1 MGSFLYNVI
10 VKPLELIIE
19 LVFAV
24 PYWYTQNPI
33 LSIVAVSVFVNI
45 LTLPLYK
52 RSDALQSREREKQKA
67 MKPWVTHIRKTFRG
81 DERFMMLST
90 YYREQGYKPYYSIRG
105 SLSLLFQIPFF
116 IAAYHFLS
124 HLTLL
129 NGVRFWLILD
139 LGSPDG
145 MLHIGSLAV
154 NVLPILMTA
163 INLVSS
169 TIYTRGFSF
178 KERLQLYIIAAIFL
192 VLLYDSPSG
201 LVLYWTLNNFF
212 SLCKNIFMKLVPHP
226 KKVISI
232 LTSAAGVAALVMAVV
247 SDGLPDGGR
256 LALAAVFVAG
266 QLPLAIGW
274 LKKRSSGDAENIDTK
289 RTNLVYGLSVGALLA
304 LWGLLI
310 PATLTA
316 SSPQEFLT
324 AGNTPGHL
332 IFYTFS
338 IYLGVAVWLTAFYLM
353 SGKKARRGFAAAVCM
368 LFGVGLVDYL
378 FFGRNYGTLSPYL
391 VFDARPR
398 SSVQAIL
405 LNLAVVV
412 LVAAVYYVLYR
423 RKPKVLQRALP
434 VLIAGMAVLSA
445 VQCVTVQREVS
456 KVQPQI
462 REAQSQISA
471 EQQDGADIYR
481 GIIPMSRNGKNVV
494 VFMLDRA
501 ISGYIPYI
509 FQEKPELKEAFS
521 GFTYYPNTLSLA
533 HYTNMATPSLFG
545 GYEYTPEEIDRR
557 SDETLKSKQNEALLM
572 LPVLFSQNGYTVTV
586 CDPPYAGYQ
595 EIPDLSIYDGYDVS
609 AYRLAGV
616 FSWNVREAAEL
627 KQTQERNF
635 VFYSLFKTVP
645 VVMQEKVYGHG
656 NYLELE
662 YQGAINAEYRA
673 HSAVLENLP
682 YMTEIVGNN
691 AGEEKNTLLVFQNCT
706 THSPAMLSYP
716 DYVAGKKVA
725 EQYEHP
731 ERFTLP
737 DGKHMRMEND
747 TQLMHYCVN
756 VAALER
762 VAAWLEYLK
771 VEGVYDNTRI
781 ILVADHGATLGN
793 FDDML
798 LDNGVDVEGY
808 NPLLLVKDFDAEG
821 FTVSDEFMTNA
832 DTPALAVAGLFDDPV
847 NPFTGKTVGSDAKHT
862 TPLAVTTSG
871 NWDIDKNNGRQFDTS
886 DGEWY
891 IVKDNIFDSANWERT
906 TAR

>member
-45 LTLPLYK
+45 LTLPLYR

-81 DERFMMLST
+81 DEQFMILST
-90 YYREQGYKPYYSIRG
+90 YYRQQGYKPYYSIRG

-212 SLCKNIFMKLVPHP
+212 SLCKNIFMKLVPQP

-232 LTSAAGVAALVMAVV
+232 LTSAVGVAALILAIV
-247 SDGLPDGGR
+247 SVGLPSGGR

-274 LKKRSSGDAENIDTK
+274 LKKRSSGNAENIDTK
-289 RTNLVYGLSVGALLA
+289 RSNLVYGLSVGALLA

-316 SSPQEFLT
+316 DSPQEFLA

-332 IFYTFS
+332 IFNTFS

-398 SSVQAIL
+398 SSAQTIL

-412 LVAAVYYVLYR
+412 LVAAACYVLYR
-423 RKPKVLQRALP
+423 RKPKILQRVLP
-434 VLIAGMAVLSA
+434 AFIAGMAVLSA

-456 KVQPQI
+456 KVQPQT
-462 REAQSQISA
+462 AA
-471 EQQDGADIYR
+471 EETEETEDYS
-481 GIIPMSRNGKNVV
+481 GILPMSRNGKNVV

-509 FQEKPELKEAFS
+509 FQEKPEIKEAFS
-521 GFTYYPNTLSLA
+521 DFTYYPNTLSFS
-533 HYTNMATPSLFG
+533 HTTNMAAPALYG
-545 GYEYTPEEIDRR
+545 GYEYTPEEIDKRP
-557 SDETLKSKQNEALLM
+557 DESLKDKNDEALSV
-572 LPVLFSQNGYTVTV
+572 LPVLFWQNGYTVTV
-586 CDPPYAGYQ
+586 CEPPYAGYQ
-595 EIPDLSIYDGYDVS
+595 DIPDLSIYDEYDGIS
-609 AYRLAGV
+609 AYSLAGK
-616 FSWNVREAAEL
+616 FSQDADEETRTR
-627 KQTQERNF
+627 QTQERNF

-645 VVMQEKVYGHG
+645 VVLQETVYGG
-656 NYLELE
+656 GE
-662 YQGAINAEYRA
+662 YMSLSDSNTEYALYTR
-673 HSAVLENLP
+673 HSTVLDNLT
-682 YMTEIVGNN
+682 YMTEIVGTDG
-691 AGEEKNTLLVFQNCT
+691 GEEENTFLILKNNT

-716 DYVAGKKVA
+716 DYQTSGDFT
-725 EQYEHP
+725 EQYKHP

-737 DGKHMRMEND
+737 DGEHMNMD
-747 TQLMHYCVN
+747 TDDQLKHYCVN

-762 VAAWLEYLK
+762 LAVWIGYLK
-771 VEGVYDNTRI
+771 EEGVYDNTRI
-781 ILVADHGATLGN
+781 IFVADHGRKLGN
-793 FDDML
+793 FDRLL
-798 LDNGVDVEGY
+798 LDNGVDAESY

-832 DTPALAVAGLFDDPV
+832 DTPAIAVAGLFDDPV
-847 NPFTGKTVGSDAKHT
+847 NPFTGKTISSDAKHT
-862 TPLAVTTSG
+862 TPLAITTSS
-871 NWDIDKNNGRQFDTS
+871 NFQINKNNGNQFDTS

-891 IVKDNIFDSANWERT
+891 IVKDNIFDPSNWERT

>member
-1 MGSFLYNVI
+1 MGTFLYNVI

-45 LTLPLYK
+45 LTLPLYR

-90 YYREQGYKPYYSIRG
+90 YYREQEYKPYYSIRG

-124 HLTLL
+124 NLALF
-129 NGVRFWLILD
+129 NGVRFWIIPN
-139 LGSPDG
+139 LGAPDG
-145 MLHIGSLAV
+145 ILHIGALSV

-226 KKVISI
+226 KKVIGI

-289 RTNLVYGLSVGALLA
+289 RSNLVYGLSVGALLA

-316 SSPQEFLT
+316 DSPQEFLA

-332 IFYTFS
+332 IFNTFS

-398 SSVQAIL
+398 SSAQTIL

-412 LVAAVYYVLYR
+412 LVAAACYVLYR
-423 RKPKVLQRALP
+423 RKPKILQRVLP
-434 VLIAGMAVLSA
+434 AFIAGMVVLSA

-456 KVQPQI
+456 KVQPQT
-462 REAQSQISA
+462 AA
-471 EQQDGADIYR
+471 EETEETEDYS
-481 GIIPMSRNGKNVV
+481 GILPMSRNGKNVV

-521 GFTYYPNTLSLA
+521 GFTYYPNTLSLGRN
-533 HYTNMATPSLFG
+533 TNVTTPSLFG

-557 SDETLKSKQNEALLM
+557 SDETLESKQNEALLV
-572 LPVLFSQNGYTVTV
+572 LPALFSQNGYRVTV

-595 EIPDLSIYDGYDVS
+595 NVPDLSIYDGYDGIS
-609 AYRLAGV
+609 AYCLAGK
-616 FSWNVREAAEL
+616 FSKELSEL
-627 KQTQERNF
+627 KRSQERSF
-635 VFYSLFKTVP
+635 VFYSLFKTAP
-645 VVMQEKVYGHG
+645 VVMQGKIYGRG
-656 NYLELE
+656 NYLGLE
-662 YQGAINAEYRA
+662 HQGTINAGYKE
-673 HSAVLENLP
+673 HSTVLDNLP
-682 YMTEIVGNN
+682 YMTEIVGND
-691 AGEEKNTLLVFQNCT
+691 AGEEENTLLVFQNCT

-716 DYVAGKKVA
+716 DYAAGKDVTA
-725 EQYEHP
+725 QYEHP

-737 DGKHMRMEND
+737 GGKHMRMEND

-781 ILVADHGATLGN
+781 ILVADHGAALGN

-798 LDNGVDVEGY
+798 LNNGVDVEGY

-862 TPLAVTTSG
+862 TELAVTTST

>member
-45 LTLPLYK
+45 LTLPLYR

-124 HLTLL
+124 NLALF
-129 NGVRFWLILD
+129 NGVRFWIIPN
-139 LGSPDG
+139 LGAPDG
-145 MLHIGSLAV
+145 ILHIGALSV

-163 INLVSS
+163 INLISS

-226 KKVISI
+226 KKVIGI

-289 RTNLVYGLSVGALLA
+289 HTNLVYGLSVGALLA

-391 VFDARPR
+391 VFDTAL
-398 SSVQAIL
+398 SYTGKTVL
-405 LNLAVVV
+405 LNLAVVA
-412 LVAAVYYVLYR
+412 LTVAVCIVLYY
-423 RKPKVLQRALP
+423 RKTKVLQKVLA
-434 VLIAGMAVLSA
+434 VLIVGMTLFSA
-445 VQCVTVQREVS
+445 VQCVAVRREVG
-456 KVQPQI
+456 KVQP
-462 REAQSQISA
+462 QISA
-471 EQQDGADIYR
+471 EQQNNIGDYR

-521 GFTYYPNTLSLA
+521 GFTYYPNTLSLGRN
-533 HYTNMATPSLFG
+533 TNVTTPSLFG

-557 SDETLKSKQNEALLM
+557 SDETLESKQNEALLV
-572 LPVLFSQNGYTVTV
+572 LPALFSQNGYRVTV

-595 EIPDLSIYDGYDVS
+595 NVPDLSIYDGYDGIS
-609 AYRLAGV
+609 AYCLAGK
-616 FSWNVREAAEL
+616 FSKELSEL
-627 KQTQERNF
+627 KGSQERSF
-635 VFYSLFKTVP
+635 VFYSLFKTAP
-645 VVMQEKVYGHG
+645 VVMQGKIYGRG
-656 NYLELE
+656 NYLGLE
-662 YQGAINAEYRA
+662 HQGTINAGYKE
-673 HSAVLENLP
+673 HSTVLDNLP
-682 YMTEIVGNN
+682 YMTEIVGND
-691 AGEEKNTLLVFQNCT
+691 AGEEENTLLVFQNCT

-716 DYVAGKKVA
+716 DYAAGKDVTA
-725 EQYEHP
+725 QYEHP

-737 DGKHMRMEND
+737 GGKHMRMEND

-756 VAALER
+756 VAALEC

-771 VEGVYDNTRI
+771 EEGVYDNTRV
-781 ILVADHGATLGN
+781 ILTADHGAALGN

-798 LDNGVDVEGY
+798 LNNGVDVEGY

-847 NPFTGKTVGSDAKHT
+847 NPFTGKTISSDAKHT
-862 TPLAVTTSG
+862 TELAVTTST
-871 NWDIDKNNGRQFDTS
+871 NWDINKNNGRQFDTS

>member
-45 LTLPLYK
+45 LTLPLYR

-81 DERFMMLST
+81 DEQFMILST
-90 YYREQGYKPYYSIRG
+90 YYRQQGYKPYYSIRG

-226 KKVISI
+226 KKVIGI
-232 LTSAAGVAALVMAVV
+232 LTSAVGVAALILAIV
-247 SDGLPDGGR
+247 SVELPSGGR

-274 LKKRSSGDAENIDTK
+274 LKKRSSGNAENIDTK
-289 RTNLVYGLSVGALLA
+289 RSNLVYGLSVGALLA

-316 SSPQEFLT
+316 DSPQEFLA

-332 IFYTFS
+332 IFNTFS

-398 SSVQAIL
+398 SSAQTIL

-412 LVAAVYYVLYR
+412 LVAAACYVLYR
-423 RKPKVLQRALP
+423 RKPKILQRVLP
-434 VLIAGMAVLSA
+434 AFIAGMVVLSA

-456 KVQPQI
+456 KVQPQT
-462 REAQSQISA
+462 AA
-471 EQQDGADIYR
+471 EETEETEDYS
-481 GIIPMSRNGKNVV
+481 GILPMSRNGKNVV

-509 FQEKPELKEAFS
+509 FQEKPEIKEAFS
-521 GFTYYPNTLSLA
+521 DFTYYPNTLSFS
-533 HYTNMATPSLFG
+533 HTTNMAAPALYG
-545 GYEYTPEEIDRR
+545 GYEYTPEEIDKRP
-557 SDETLKSKQNEALLM
+557 DESLKDKNDEALSV
-572 LPVLFSQNGYTVTV
+572 LPVLFWQNGYTVRCASRPMRVIRIFRT
-586 CDPPYAGYQ
+586 
-595 EIPDLSIYDGYDVS
+595 S
-609 AYRLAGV
+609 A
-616 FSWNVREAAEL
+616 F
-627 KQTQERNF
+627 
-635 VFYSLFKTVP
+635 
-645 VVMQEKVYGHG
+645 
-656 NYLELE
+656 
-662 YQGAINAEYRA
+662 
-673 HSAVLENLP
+673 
-682 YMTEIVGNN
+682 
-691 AGEEKNTLLVFQNCT
+691 T
-706 THSPAMLSYP
+706 T
-716 DYVAGKKVA
+716 
-725 EQYEHP
+725 
-731 ERFTLP
+731 
-737 DGKHMRMEND
+737 N
-747 TQLMHYCVN
+747 
-756 VAALER
+756 
-762 VAAWLEYLK
+762 
-771 VEGVYDNTRI
+771 
-781 ILVADHGATLGN
+781 
-793 FDDML
+793 
-798 LDNGVDVEGY
+798 
-808 NPLLLVKDFDAEG
+808 
-821 FTVSDEFMTNA
+821 
-832 DTPALAVAGLFDDPV
+832 
-847 NPFTGKTVGSDAKHT
+847 
-862 TPLAVTTSG
+862 
-871 NWDIDKNNGRQFDTS
+871 
-886 DGEWY
+886 
-891 IVKDNIFDSANWERT
+891 T
-906 TAR
+906 TA